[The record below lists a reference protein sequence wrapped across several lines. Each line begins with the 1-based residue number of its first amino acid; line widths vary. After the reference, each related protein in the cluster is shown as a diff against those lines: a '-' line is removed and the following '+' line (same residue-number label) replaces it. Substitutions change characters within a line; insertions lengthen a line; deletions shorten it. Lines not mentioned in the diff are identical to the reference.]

1 MEALYALSVLLSGVA
16 TLVLSKD
23 ETKTLHLHHKNTL
36 QNLQKLHKNTPES
49 FIMFMAGSPSAT
61 AQLHIRQLGLF
72 GLICRLPENILHKLA
87 ISKLLTEADS
97 SSSWFV
103 QIRLLCVQYN
113 LPSPLILLYQP
124 RTKASFTSLVKA
136 KVVDFWE
143 AKYRAEAAPKTSLE
157 YFKPEFCSLLHPH
170 PLWTTCRNNSF
181 EVNKSI
187 VVARLMSGRYFSD

>member
-1 MEALYALSVLLSGVA
+1 MLFLFCFLVLPLLS
-16 TLVLSKD
+16 SPRMK
-23 ETKTLHLHHKNTL
+23 
-36 QNLQKLHKNTPES
+36 QKPCTFTTRTPYRTCRNS
-49 FIMFMAGSPSAT
+49 T
-61 AQLHIRQLGLF
+61 AQLFGMIR
-72 GLICRLPENILHKLA
+72 RLPEKILHKLA

-143 AKYRAEAAPKTSLE
+143 AKYRAEAAPRTSLE
-157 YFKPEFCSLLHPH
+157 YFKPEFLSLLHPH